1 MKRFEIWL
9 IQFDP
14 STGAEIR
21 KTRPAV
27 IISPNTINARL
38 QTVIVAPL
46 TSTVRNY
53 PCRIP
58 TSFENKG
65 GQIALDQLRTV
76 DKSRLKKKL
85 GELDLKETK
94 AVCQVLQVMFE
105 E

>member
-46 TSTVRNY
+46 TSTIRNY
-53 PCRIP
+53 PSRIP

-76 DKSRLKKKL
+76 DKSRLEKS
-85 GELDLKETK
+85 
-94 AVCQVLQVMFE
+94 
-105 E
+105 